1 MDEKCYPLYYGLD
14 YYIPTSV
21 NKNHIHG
28 EFQAVFLKLST
39 DLADVPET
47 ELWHIKARL
56 RKTSEHYCNVKIHT
70 VFELSL
76 RDCLKEHK
84 WNYWKQRKEVE

>member
-21 NKNHIHG
+21 NKNHIHD

-47 ELWHIKARL
+47 EL
-56 RKTSEHYCNVKIHT
+56 
-70 VFELSL
+70 
-76 RDCLKEHK
+76 
-84 WNYWKQRKEVE
+84 